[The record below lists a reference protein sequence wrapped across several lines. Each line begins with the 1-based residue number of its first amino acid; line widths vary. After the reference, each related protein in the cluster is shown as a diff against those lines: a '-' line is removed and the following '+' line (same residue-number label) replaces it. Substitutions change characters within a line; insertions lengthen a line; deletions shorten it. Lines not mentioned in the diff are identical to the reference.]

1 MFMMGIYTHNQV
13 VLSANVF
20 FPYTRR
26 VWGMASYDV
35 GPFMRF
41 IPRDR
46 NTRDIP
52 YGENGHYSTTINT
65 IHTYYEIRADFDE
78 LPWLKL
84 KEHQRNFFMVCLYY
98 GFMSFAAKHLKL
110 ESIRLR
116 IGIDQTRIHILE
128 QIKKL
133 NDQDQLLQK
142 LILEHSLRQIKIQLI
157 LYKKISNY
165 LYIIKLMKNTTII
178 LMILLH

>member
-1 MFMMGIYTHNQV
+1 
-13 VLSANVF
+13 
-20 FPYTRR
+20 
-26 VWGMASYDV
+26 
-35 GPFMRF
+35 
-41 IPRDR
+41 
-46 NTRDIP
+46 
-52 YGENGHYSTTINT
+52 
-65 IHTYYEIRADFDE
+65 
-78 LPWLKL
+78 
-84 KEHQRNFFMVCLYY
+84 MVCLYY